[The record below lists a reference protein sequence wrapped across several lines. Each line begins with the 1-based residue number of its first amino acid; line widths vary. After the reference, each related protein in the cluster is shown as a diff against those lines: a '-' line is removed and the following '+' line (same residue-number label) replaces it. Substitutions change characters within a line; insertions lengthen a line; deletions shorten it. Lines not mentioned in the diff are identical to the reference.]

1 MVRKAVAAAV
11 VNKFLFTAFL
21 VSLTV
26 VPALSQTVPEDELQV
41 NINTYFDNFRLY
53 VAYPSVNITKKIS
66 GTTSITGRYLVDII
80 SSASMRSIFKVDG
93 VTSATPNQ
101 HGGGDDTPDE
111 LRNQFGL
118 GVTQSIGQGLLSLNG
133 MYSREHDYSSKTF
146 AGTISYPFAKK
157 NTVLQLGF
165 AGNWDKVFP
174 QTRTWIKDRKTLEF
188 DLGLTQILSKNI
200 ITQLNASYIDVTGYM
215 LDGYQVV
222 KIINPNSFRIVEPIE
237 PESRIRRSAGIR
249 TNFAVSKK
257 TTLELGYRYYW
268 DTWDIKSHTFSGAV
282 KTHLSDILGA
292 SIELRR
298 YDQTK
303 AFFFKPEYFE
313 IEQFMTVES
322 KLNSGYTNE
331 VSLELTLNGS
341 KNIHFPLLNN
351 EKMQFNAGLGFYQR
365 HTDTPDWFT
374 RYLNLYAYLFSFGF
388 RYFY

>member
-1 MVRKAVAAAV
+1 V
-11 VNKFLFTAFL
+11 VSKFLFTAIFF
-21 VSLTV
+21 VSIISLPV
-26 VPALSQTVPEDELQV
+26 FSQTVPEDELQV
-41 NINTYFDNFRLY
+41 NINTYFDNFRLI
-53 VAYPSVNITKKIS
+53 VAYPSVNITKKVS
-66 GTTSITGRYLVDII
+66 ETTSLTGRYLVDII

-93 VTSATPNQ
+93 ITSATPNQ

-118 GVTQSIGQGLLSLNG
+118 GVTQSLGQGLLSLNG

-146 AGTISYPFAKK
+146 AASLSFPFAKK

-174 QTRTWIKDRKTLEF
+174 QTRTWTKDRKTLEF
-188 DLGLTQILSKNI
+188 DLGVTQILSKSI

-222 KIINPNSFRIVEPIE
+222 KIINPNSLRILEPVEPDR
-237 PESRIRRSAGIR
+237 RIRKSAGIR
-249 TNFAVSKK
+249 TNFGLSKK

-268 DTWDIKSHTFSGAV
+268 DTWDITSHTFSGAV

-292 SIELRR
+292 TLELRR

-303 AFFFKPEYFE
+303 AFFFKPQYFE
-313 IEQFMTVES
+313 AEQFMTVEG

-331 VSLELTLNGS
+331 ISLELTLNGS
-341 KNIHFPLLNN
+341 KKIKFPLLNN
-351 EKMQFNAGLGFYQR
+351 EKIQFNVMAGFYQR
-365 HTDTPDWFT
+365 HTDSPDWFT
-374 RYLNLYAYLFSFGF
+374 GYLNLYAYLFSFGF